1 MLRLITYRHALT
13 ALIFAALWFVL
24 GLVLLFSGIPGNLGI
39 GREMFTAWL
48 LLWFA
53 ISAIAGGALTM
64 AAINGIWPP
73 VERPPSHGH
82 RAPVAPP
89 THTTASPDAH
99 ADGGR
104 PLPWSASPLPGRTTG
119 RARRGG

>member
-13 ALIFAALWFVL
+13 ALLFAALWFVL
-24 GLVLLFSGIPGNLGI
+24 GLVLLFSGLPGSLGI

-48 LLWFA
+48 LLFFA
-53 ISAIAGGALTM
+53 ISAIAGAALTM

-73 VERPPSHGH
+73 VELPPSRPSGRTPAGH
-82 RAPVAPP
+82 
-89 THTTASPDAH
+89 ASPAADART
-99 ADGGR
+99 DDGR
-104 PLPWSASPLPGRTTG
+104 PLPWSASPLPERTAG